1 MDHLRTLI
9 SSIEGT
15 RTLRLW
21 NDTLEMLEREGAA
34 FLQFATA
41 LKTIKSS
48 KFGSLLLL
56 SEKIVSDEAEVDDGR
71 WKMVCDAA
79 RAEMK
84 AEGKYRQNSAQTA
97 KARDRI
103 RSVDKDSADEI
114 MEKQVGKSPQK
125 ANRARDG
132 MNKAFGN
139 FLSILPDGGEQAM
152 QMLTPDARRAVAERT
167 LQEADQKEEKGK
179 KALDNAIAH
188 KNQCTE
194 AYMAKTTP
202 LVKRY
207 EEEEIA
213 GVEDLKVALGDLIT
227 SIDSLRTTRYE
238 PLGLLSALGEKSPAA
253 ALIDLNEWTQKTLE
267 QLTPKTA
274 TASGNESR
282 AETGF
287 MLDAILAE
295 SDFAAVGKANSFDAE
310 CNSDGNINADDASA
324 GSVGVIEVP
333 GPDSDRSL
341 DFSKIKIEEDSG
353 QTTKGSKNNSRWLQK
368 SFSAPLGKSG
378 FKKLRKSHTTGDDE
392 EDDFSTASTTDQPQT
407 GKETS
412 ETDMFL
418 TFWPDYSGTPP
429 GVTDSFA
436 CAFLPKNCTI
446 KDVGSVEHGRLFLTH
461 KGAVFVAWPGKKAI
475 MYFSAMTSVG
485 KSNSMFGLGDD
496 TLLMSAETAG
506 VQNTLLLGSF
516 NFRDNALDVM
526 QSRMATARAKSKT
539 SKTSETNVGA
549 QASETLDGPVKPVA
563 PDAIIQKMEIV
574 LSKKIRGIS
583 IARFHEIVWS
593 DKNPDDSFYGK
604 WLGAGGKCSAITVE
618 KWHTPDGG
626 IKGPWC
632 ADSYTHKREL
642 DFKLK
647 RNSRIGPPVAGVK
660 QTQYVRLDGND
671 RSIMQMTVAFDGIP
685 YSDTFSV
692 EVRWVAS
699 RSGTR
704 DISVQVGVFVQFHKS
719 TMLKS
724 TIKNGTMTETKPVHE
739 SLFEFVKTALAKEA
753 APDDSGGENI
763 DDDDDDDDDNEA
775 VTAQSADKG
784 ILGNIKRHLPE
795 IVADNLHIAIP
806 VAVVASLF
814 LCRGMMSPS
823 EALSLASSR
832 EIAALNT
839 RIDSL
844 EGELQLMRQA
854 VSELK
859 ELMNK

>member
-1 MDHLRTLI
+1 MEHLRTLI
-9 SSIEGT
+9 SRIEGT

-21 NDTLEMLEREGAA
+21 NDTIKMLECEGAA
-34 FLQFATA
+34 FLQFATK
-41 LKTIKSS
+41 LKSIKSS

-56 SEKIVSDEAEVDDGR
+56 SEKLVSDEAEVDDGR
-71 WKMVCDAA
+71 WKVLCDAA

-84 AEGKYRQNSAQTA
+84 AEGKYRQNTAQSA

-152 QMLTPDARRAVAERT
+152 QMLTPEARRAVAERT
-167 LQEADQKEEKGK
+167 LQEADQKEVKGK

-188 KNQCTE
+188 KNQCTD
-194 AYMAKTTP
+194 AYVAKTTP

-207 EEEEIA
+207 EEEEIT
-213 GVEDLKVALGDLIT
+213 GVGDLKVAMGDLFS
-227 SIDSLRTTRYE
+227 SIDSLRTTRHE
-238 PLGLLSALGEKSPAA
+238 PLKVLSTLGDNSPTA
-253 ALIDLNEWTQKTLE
+253 ALFDLSEWTQQILT
-267 QLTPKTA
+267 QLSPKT
-274 TASGNESR
+274 TNTSGNETRS
-282 AETGF
+282 ETGF
-287 MLDAILAE
+287 MLDAVLAE
-295 SDFAAVGKANSFDAE
+295 SDFAGIGKANSFDSE
-310 CNSDGNINADDASA
+310 GNTNADDASA
-324 GSVGVIEVP
+324 GSIEVTEMP
-333 GPDSDRSL
+333 GQDSDRSL
-341 DFSKIKIEEDSG
+341 DFSKIKSEENSE
-353 QTTKGSKNNSRWLQK
+353 QNTKGSKSNSRWLQK

-392 EDDFSTASTTDQPQT
+392 EDDFSTTSTTAPPQNK
-407 GKETS
+407 KEMF
-412 ETDMFL
+412 ETNMFL
-418 TFWPDYSGTPP
+418 TFWPDFSGTPP
-429 GVTDSFA
+429 GVTHSFA
-436 CAFLPKNCTI
+436 CAFLPKNCTT
-446 KDVGSVEHGRLFLTH
+446 KDVGSVEHGRLFLTQ

-475 MYFSAMTSVG
+475 IYFSAMTSVE
-485 KSNSMFGLGDD
+485 KSSSMFGLGDD
-496 TLLMSAETAG
+496 TLLVSAETAG
-506 VQNTLLLGSF
+506 AQTTLLLGSF
-516 NFRDNALDVM
+516 NFRDTALDVM
-526 QSRMATARAKSKT
+526 QSRMAAARAKSNA
-539 SKTSETNVGA
+539 SKTPEANVGA
-549 QASETLDGPVKPVA
+549 QASKTLDDPVIPVA
-563 PDAIIQKMEIV
+563 PDLIIQKMEIV

-583 IARFHEIVWS
+583 IERFHEIVWS
-593 DKNPDDSFYGK
+593 DKNADDSFYGK
-604 WLGAGGKCSAITVE
+604 WLGTGGKCSAIKVE
-618 KWHTPDGG
+618 KWQTRDDG
-626 IKGPWC
+626 IKGLWC

-642 DFKLK
+642 DFRLK

-704 DISVQVGVFVQFHKS
+704 DISVQVGVFVHFHKS

-739 SLFEFVKTALAKEA
+739 SLFEFVKAALAKEA
-753 APDDSGGENI
+753 APEDSGDENI
-763 DDDDDDDDDNEA
+763 DDDDDDDEA
-775 VTAQSADKG
+775 VTTQTTDNG
-784 ILGNIKRHLPE
+784 TLGKIKSHLPE

-806 VAVVASLF
+806 VAIVASFF
-814 LCRGMMSPS
+814 LCRSMMSSS
-823 EALSLASSR
+823 ESLTLASGR

-844 EGELQLMRQA
+844 EGELQLMRQT
-854 VSELK
+854 VKELK
-859 ELMNK
+859 ELINQ